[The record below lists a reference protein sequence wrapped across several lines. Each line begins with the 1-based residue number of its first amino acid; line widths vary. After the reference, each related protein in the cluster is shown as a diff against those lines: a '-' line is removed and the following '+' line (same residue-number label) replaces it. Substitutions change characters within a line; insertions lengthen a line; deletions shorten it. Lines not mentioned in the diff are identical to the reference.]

1 MEEVNNPCFEGKADR
16 RVVKSDFCLCQELE
30 LTGMMIA
37 HSALQGGPGHGVP
50 FMSPSQ
56 YECILSVE
64 STISPDFCVQLPSK
78 DDINFNAATSTLN
91 DLISEVSFLNSMCLL

>member
-64 STISPDFCVQLPSK
+64 STISPDFAFSFYPK
-78 DDINFNAATSTLN
+78 MTLI
-91 DLISEVSFLNSMCLL
+91 LMRPQVHLMTSFLK